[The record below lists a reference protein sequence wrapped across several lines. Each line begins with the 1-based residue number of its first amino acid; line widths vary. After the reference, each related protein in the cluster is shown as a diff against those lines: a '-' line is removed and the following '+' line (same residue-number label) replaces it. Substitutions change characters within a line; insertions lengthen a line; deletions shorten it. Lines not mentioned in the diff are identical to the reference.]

1 MSATQELP
9 NSDRVL
15 GKFLQEGV
23 VIGDNLHAL
32 HFGEG
37 DEEGVIGFT

>member
-1 MSATQELP
+1 MSAAQELP
-9 NSDRVL
+9 NSNRML
-15 GKFLQEGV
+15 GKFLQEGI
-23 VIGDNLHAL
+23 VIGDNHHAL